1 MTVYLG
7 PQRIVVLVGYDT
19 VKEALVDQADDFAP
33 RFPIPFLKRVV
44 KGYGTSDAGLLLF
57 YKHILSVRSNLV

>member
-7 PQRIVVLVGYDT
+7 PQRMVVLVGYDT

-33 RFPIPFLKRVV
+33 RGPIPFLNRVV
-44 KGYGTSDAGLLLF
+44 KGYGTSDADLLLF
-57 YKHILSVRSNLV
+57 YKQILSV